1 MRIAYIT
8 AGAGHMYCG
17 SCLRDNTLAMALRA
31 AGHDVQL
38 IPTYTPTRTDEAN
51 VSHDRVFLGGI
62 NVFLQQHLALFRRTP
77 WVLDRLLD
85 APALLRLATRWGV
98 SVDPAQLGAMTVS
111 MLHGPAGFQRKE
123 IDKLVR
129 YLADEMQP
137 EIVTLP
143 NSLLTGLVPA
153 IKAGLPGV
161 PVCCTF
167 QGEELF
173 LDSLGEPYRSKSLE
187 LIRTHAAQVDAFIAV
202 SRFGADQM
210 AGYLGLDRNRIQVVP
225 LGINLDGHAK
235 RAGGDPEPFTIGYL
249 GRIAP
254 EKGLHV
260 LCEAYRRL
268 ASRGEALPPSRLWA
282 AGYLG
287 PEHRAYL
294 AAIQQRME
302 EWGLAARFRYHGELD
317 RPAKLAFL
325 RDLSV
330 LSVPGDYE
338 DPKGLFLL
346 ESMASGVP
354 IVQPRRGAA
363 TEIVE
368 TTGGGVLVAPGDPD
382 ALAEGLA
389 GLLTNPARRRALGD
403 RGFDGVRAHYSAG
416 GMRDRALDV
425 YRSLVAPAGAQA
437 AESVEHHRA

>member
-1 MRIAYIT
+1 MKIAHIT

-51 VSHDRVFLGGI
+51 LSQDRVFLGGI

-85 APALLRLATRWGV
+85 SPALLRLATRWGV

-111 MLHGPAGFQRKE
+111 MLHGPDGFQRKE
-123 IDKLVR
+123 IEKLVR

-143 NSLLTGLVPA
+143 NSLLIGLAPA
-153 IKAGLPGV
+153 IKAGLRGV

-173 LDSLGEPYRSKSLE
+173 LDSLGEPYRAKALD
-187 LIRTHAAQVDAFIAV
+187 LIREHAALIDAFIAV
-202 SRFGADQM
+202 SQFGAGQM
-210 AGYLGLDRNRIQVVP
+210 AGYLGLARSRIQVVP

-235 RAGGDPEPFTIGYL
+235 RAGADPDPFTIGYL

-268 ASRGEALPPSRLWA
+268 ASRGARLPPSRVWA

-294 AAIQQRME
+294 AGIEQRMRD
-302 EWGLAARFRYHGELD
+302 WGLSAQFRYHGELD
-317 RPAKLAFL
+317 RSAKLAYL
-325 RDLSV
+325 RELSV

-338 DPKGLFLL
+338 DQKGLFLL
-346 ESMASGVP
+346 EAMASGVP
-354 IVQPRRGAA
+354 LVQPRRGAA

-368 TTGGGVLVAPGDPD
+368 TTGGGILVTAGDPD
-382 ALAEGLA
+382 ALADGLA
-389 GLLTNPARRRALGD
+389 GMMSDPAMRRAYGT
-403 RGFDGVRAHYSAG
+403 RGYDGVRSHYSAAR
-416 GMRDRALDV
+416 MRDRALEV
-425 YRSLVAPAGAQA
+425 YRPLLPPAGRRSGGGDERHA
-437 AESVEHHRA
+437 

>member
-17 SCLRDNTLAMALRA
+17 SCLRDNTLAMALRT

-38 IPTYTPTRTDEAN
+38 IPTYTPTRTDDTN
-51 VSHDRVFLGGI
+51 VSHGRVFLGGI

-77 WVLDRLLD
+77 WVVDRLLD
-85 APALLRLATRWGV
+85 SPALLRLATRWGV
-98 SVDPAQLGAMTVS
+98 SVDPAQLGAMTLS
-111 MLHGPAGFQRKE
+111 MLHGPGGFQRKE
-123 IDKLVR
+123 IEKLVR
-129 YLADEMQP
+129 YLADDMRP
-137 EIVTLP
+137 EIVSLP
-143 NSLLTGLVPA
+143 NSLLIGLAPA

-173 LDSLGEPYRSKSLE
+173 LDSLGEPYRAKSLE
-187 LIRTHAAQVDAFIAV
+187 LIRRHAEHVDGFIAV
-202 SRFGADQM
+202 SEFGASQM
-210 AGYLGLDRNRIQVVP
+210 AGYLGLDRNRIHVVP
-225 LGINLDGHAK
+225 LGINADGHQK
-235 RAGGDPEPFTIGYL
+235 RAGVDPEPFTIGYL
-249 GRIAP
+249 ARIAP

-294 AAIQQRME
+294 AGIRKQME
-302 EWGLAARFRYHGELD
+302 AWGLASCFHYHGELD
-317 RPAKLAFL
+317 RPGKLSFL
-325 RDLSV
+325 RELSV

-363 TEIVE
+363 TEIIE

-382 ALAEGLA
+382 ALARGLA
-389 GLLTNPARRRALGD
+389 ALMTDPARRRVLGD
-403 RGFDGVRAHYSAG
+403 RGFDGVRAHFSAA

-425 YRSLVAPAGAQA
+425 YRSLVAPAGARA
-437 AESVEHHRA
+437 AERTADHRA

>member
-77 WVLDRLLD
+77 WVLDRVLD
-85 APALLRLATRWGV
+85 SPFLLRLATRWGV

-111 MLHGPAGFQRKE
+111 MLHGPDGFQRKE
-123 IDKLVR
+123 IEKLVR
-129 YLADEMQP
+129 YLADETQP

-143 NSLLTGLVPA
+143 NSLLIGLVPA
-153 IKAGLPGV
+153 IKAGLRGV

-173 LDSLGEPYRSKSLE
+173 LDSLGEPYRTKALD
-187 LIRTHAAQVDAFIAV
+187 LIRGHAALADAFIAV
-202 SRFGADQM
+202 SQFGADQM
-210 AGYLGLDRNRIQVVP
+210 AGYLGLARSRIQVVP
-225 LGINLDGHAK
+225 LGISFEGHAK
-235 RAGGDPEPFTIGYL
+235 RAGGDPDPFTIGYL

-254 EKGLHV
+254 EKGLHL
-260 LCEAYRRL
+260 LCEAYHRL
-268 ASRGEALPPSRLWA
+268 VSRGAPLPPSRVWA

-294 AAIQQRME
+294 AGIERRMAD
-302 EWGLAARFRYHGELD
+302 WGLSAQFRYHGELD
-317 RPAKLAFL
+317 RGAKLAYL
-325 RDLSV
+325 RELSV
-330 LSVPGDYE
+330 LSVPGAYE

-346 ESMASGVP
+346 EAMASGVP
-354 IVQPRRGAA
+354 LVQPRRGAA
-363 TEIVE
+363 AEIVE
-368 TTGGGVLVAPGDPD
+368 TTGGGILVAPGDPE
-382 ALAEGLA
+382 ALADGLA
-389 GLLTNPARRRALGD
+389 ALMSDPLMRRAYGS
-403 RGFDGVRAHYSAG
+403 RGYDGVRNHYGAA
-416 GMRDRALDV
+416 GMRDRALEV
-425 YRSLVAPAGAQA
+425 YRSLLPPAGR
-437 AESVEHHRA
+437 RAGSGDERHA

>member
-1 MRIAYIT
+1 MKIAYIT

-51 VSHDRVFLGGI
+51 LSQERVFLGGI

-85 APALLRLATRWGV
+85 SPALLRLATRWGV

-111 MLHGPAGFQRKE
+111 MLHGPDGFQRKE
-123 IDKLVR
+123 IEKLVR

-143 NSLLTGLVPA
+143 NSLLIGLVPA
-153 IKAGLPGV
+153 IKAGLRGV

-173 LDSLGEPYRSKSLE
+173 LDSLGEPYRAKALD
-187 LIRTHAAQVDAFIAV
+187 LIREHAALVDAFIAV

-210 AGYLGLDRNRIQVVP
+210 AGYLGLARSRIQVVP

-235 RAGGDPEPFTIGYL
+235 RAGADPDPFTIGYL

-268 ASRGEALPPSRLWA
+268 VSRGARLPPSRVWA

-294 AAIQQRME
+294 AGIEQQMADR
-302 EWGLAARFRYHGELD
+302 GLSAQFRYHGELD
-317 RPAKLAFL
+317 RPAKLAYL
-325 RDLSV
+325 RELSV
-330 LSVPGDYE
+330 LSVPGAYE

-346 ESMASGVP
+346 EAMASGVP
-354 IVQPRRGAA
+354 LVQPRRGAA

-368 TTGGGVLVAPGDPD
+368 TTGGGILVAPGDPD
-382 ALAEGLA
+382 ALADGLA
-389 GLLTNPARRRALGD
+389 GLMSDPAGRRAYGT
-403 RGFDGVRAHYSAG
+403 RGYDGVRSHYSAG
-416 GMRDRALDV
+416 RMRDRALEV
-425 YRSLVAPAGAQA
+425 YRPLLPPAGRGAGSGDERHA
-437 AESVEHHRA
+437 

>member
-1 MRIAYIT
+1 MKIAYIT

-17 SCLRDNTLAMALRA
+17 SCLRDNTLAMALRT

-38 IPTYTPTRTDEAN
+38 IPTYTPTRTDETN
-51 VSHDRVFLGGI
+51 LSQERVFLGGI

-77 WVLDRLLD
+77 WAIDRLLD
-85 APALLRLATRWGV
+85 SPALLRLATRWGV
-98 SVDPAQLGAMTVS
+98 SVDPVRLGAMTVS
-111 MLHGPAGFQRKE
+111 MLHGPEGFQRKE

-129 YLADEMQP
+129 YLAEAMRP
-137 EIVTLP
+137 EIVSLP
-143 NSLLTGLVPA
+143 NSLLIGLAPA
-153 IKAGLPGV
+153 IKAGLHGV

-173 LDSLGEPYRSKSLE
+173 LDSLGEPYRSKALE
-187 LIRTHAAQVDAFIAV
+187 LIRRHAAWIDAFVAV

-210 AGYLGLDRNRIQVVP
+210 AGYLGLDRRRIEVVP

-260 LCEAYRRL
+260 LCDAYRRL
-268 ASRGEALPPSRLWA
+268 VSGATSLPPTRLRA

-294 AAIQQRME
+294 AGIQQKMA
-302 EWGLAARFRYHGELD
+302 EWGLADRFEYLGELD
-317 RPAKLAFL
+317 RRAKLEFL
-325 RDLSV
+325 RELSV

-338 DPKGLFLL
+338 DPKGLFLI
-346 ESMASGVP
+346 EAMASGVP

-368 TTGGGVLVAPGDPD
+368 TTGGGLLVAPGDPD
-382 ALAEGLA
+382 ALARGLA
-389 GLLTNPARRRALGD
+389 EMLSDPARRRSLGD
-403 RGFDGVRAHYSAG
+403 RGYDGVRAHYHAAA
-416 GMRDRALDV
+416 MRDRAVEV
-425 YRSLVAPAGAQA
+425 YRAALAKAG
-437 AESVEHHRA
+437 RNG

>member
-51 VSHDRVFLGGI
+51 VSHSRVFLGGI

-77 WVLDRLLD
+77 WVLDRVLD
-85 APALLRLATRWGV
+85 SPALLRLATRWGV
-98 SVDPAQLGAMTVS
+98 SVDPAQLGEMTVS
-111 MLHGPAGFQRKE
+111 MLHGPDGFQRKE

-129 YLADEMQP
+129 YLADEMRP
-137 EIVTLP
+137 EIVSLP
-143 NSLLTGLVPA
+143 NSLFIGLVPA
-153 IKAGLPGV
+153 IKAELTGV

-173 LDSLGEPYRSKSLE
+173 LDSLGEPYRSTSLE
-187 LIRTHAAQVDAFIAV
+187 LIRRHAEHVDAFIAV
-202 SRFGADQM
+202 SEFGADQM
-210 AGYLGLDRNRIQVVP
+210 AGYLGLERSRIQVVP
-225 LGINLDGHAK
+225 LGINLDGHEK
-235 RAGGDPEPFTIGYL
+235 RGGADPEPFTIGYL

-268 ASRGEALPPSRLWA
+268 ASGGAALPPSRVWA
-282 AGYLG
+282 GGYLG
-287 PEHRAYL
+287 PEHRDYL
-294 AAIQQRME
+294 AGIQRRME
-302 EWGLAARFRYHGELD
+302 EWGLSARFHYHGELD
-317 RPAKLAFL
+317 RRAKLAFL
-325 RDLSV
+325 RELSV

-346 ESMASGVP
+346 EAMASGVP

-363 TEIVE
+363 TEIIE
-368 TTGGGVLVAPGDPD
+368 TTGGGLLVNPGDQD
-382 ALAEGLA
+382 ALARGLA
-389 GLLTNPARRRALGD
+389 DLMTDPARRRALGD
-403 RGFDGVRAHYSAG
+403 RGYRSVRAHYSAAD
-416 GMRDRALDV
+416 MRDRALYV
-425 YRSLVAPAGAQA
+425 YRSLVPPPGSTPAGR
-437 AESVEHHRA
+437 AEPHRA

>member
-51 VSHDRVFLGGI
+51 LSQDRVFLGGI

-85 APALLRLATRWGV
+85 SPALLRLATRWGV
-98 SVDPAQLGAMTVS
+98 SVDPARLGAMTVS
-111 MLHGPAGFQRKE
+111 MLHGPDGFQRKE
-123 IDKLVR
+123 IEKLVR

-143 NSLLTGLVPA
+143 NSLLIGLVPA
-153 IKAGLPGV
+153 IKAGLRGV

-173 LDSLGEPYRSKSLE
+173 LDSLGEPYRAKALD
-187 LIRTHAAQVDAFIAV
+187 LIREHAALVDAFIAV
-202 SRFGADQM
+202 SQFGADRM
-210 AGYLGLDRNRIQVVP
+210 AAYLGLARSRIQVVP
-225 LGINLDGHAK
+225 LGINLDGHAM
-235 RAGGDPEPFTIGYL
+235 RAGADPDPFTIGYL

-254 EKGLHV
+254 EKGLHI

-268 ASRGEALPPSRLWA
+268 VSRRALLPPSRVWA

-294 AAIQQRME
+294 AGIEQQMRD
-302 EWGLAARFRYHGELD
+302 WGLSAQFRYHGELD
-317 RPAKLAFL
+317 RPAKLAYL
-325 RDLSV
+325 RELSV

-346 ESMASGVP
+346 EAMASGVP
-354 IVQPRRGAA
+354 LVQPRRGAA
-363 TEIVE
+363 TEIVA
-368 TTGGGVLVAPGDPD
+368 TTGGGVLVAAGDPD
-382 ALAEGLA
+382 ALADGLA
-389 GLLTNPARRRALGD
+389 GLMSDPAMRRAYGT
-403 RGFDGVRAHYSAG
+403 RGFDGVRSHYSAAR
-416 GMRDRALDV
+416 MRDRALEV
-425 YRSLVAPAGAQA
+425 YQPLLRPGGRRVGSGDELHA
-437 AESVEHHRA
+437 

>member
-1 MRIAYIT
+1 MKIAYIT

-38 IPTYTPTRTDEAN
+38 IPTYTPTRTDETN

-77 WVLDRLLD
+77 WVLDRVLD
-85 APALLRLATRWGV
+85 SPALLRLATRWGV
-98 SVDPAQLGAMTVS
+98 SVDPAQLGEMTVS
-111 MLHGPAGFQRKE
+111 MLHGPDGFQRKE

-129 YLADEMQP
+129 YLADEMRP
-137 EIVTLP
+137 EIVSLP
-143 NSLLTGLVPA
+143 NSLLIGIVPA
-153 IKAGLPGV
+153 IKAELTGV

-187 LIRTHAAQVDAFIAV
+187 LIRRHAEQVDAFIAV
-202 SRFGADQM
+202 SEFGADQM
-210 AGYLGLDRNRIQVVP
+210 AGYLGLERSRIQVVP
-225 LGINLDGHAK
+225 LGINLDGHEK
-235 RAGGDPEPFTIGYL
+235 RGGADPEPFTIGYL

-268 ASRGEALPPSRLWA
+268 VSGGAALPPSRVWA

-294 AAIQQRME
+294 AGIQQRME
-302 EWGLAARFRYHGELD
+302 EWGLSARFRYHGELD
-317 RPAKLAFL
+317 RDAKLAFL
-325 RDLSV
+325 RELSV

-346 ESMASGVP
+346 EAMASGVP

-363 TEIVE
+363 TEIIE
-368 TTGGGVLVAPGDPD
+368 TTGGGVLVAPGDRD
-382 ALAEGLA
+382 ALARGLIE
-389 GLLTNPARRRALGD
+389 LLSDPARRRTLGD
-403 RGFDGVRAHYSAG
+403 RGYDAVRAHYSAA

-425 YRSLVAPAGAQA
+425 YRSLVAREGAPM
-437 AESVEHHRA
+437 AERAEHHRA

>member
-1 MRIAYIT
+1 MRIAYVT

-17 SCLRDNTLAMALRA
+17 SCLRDNTLAMALRR

-38 IPTYTPTRTDEAN
+38 IPTYTPTRTDETN
-51 VSHDRVFLGGI
+51 LSQDRVFLGGI

-85 APALLRLATRWGV
+85 SPALLRLATRWGV

-111 MLHGPAGFQRKE
+111 MLHGPEGFQRKE

-129 YLADEMQP
+129 YLADEVRP
-137 EIVTLP
+137 EIVSLP
-143 NSLLTGLVPA
+143 NSLLIGIVPA

-173 LDSLGEPYRSKSLE
+173 LDSLGERYRAKALE
-187 LIRTHAAQVDAFIAV
+187 LIQAHASQVDAFVAV
-202 SRFGADQM
+202 SRFGADQI
-210 AGYLGLDRNRIQVVP
+210 AGYLGLERSRIEVVP
-225 LGINLDGHAK
+225 LGINVDGHTK
-235 RAGGDPEPFTIGYL
+235 RTGGDPEPFTIGYL

-260 LCEAYRRL
+260 LCEAYRRML
-268 ASRGEALPPSRLWA
+268 AADAALPPTRLWA
-282 AGYLG
+282 AGYLS

-294 AAIQQRME
+294 AGIQQGMTD
-302 EWGLAARFRYHGELD
+302 WGLAGRFKYHGELD
-317 RPAKLAFL
+317 RQAKCEFL
-325 RDLSV
+325 RELSV

-346 ESMASGVP
+346 EAMASGVP

-363 TEIVE
+363 TEIIE
-368 TTGGGVLVAPGDPD
+368 TTGGGILVAPGDRD
-382 ALAEGLA
+382 ALARGLA
-389 GLLTNPARRRALGD
+389 ELLSDPPRRRALGD
-403 RGFDGVRAHYSAG
+403 RGYDGVRAHYDAD

-425 YRSLVAPAGAQA
+425 YGAA
-437 AESVEHHRA
+437 LARARRNSG

>member
-1 MRIAYIT
+1 MKIAYVT

-85 APALLRLATRWGV
+85 SPALLRLATRWGV
-98 SVDPAQLGAMTVS
+98 SVDPAQLGEMTVS
-111 MLHGPAGFQRKE
+111 MLHGPDGFQRKE

-129 YLADEMQP
+129 YLDDEMRP
-137 EIVTLP
+137 EIVSLP
-143 NSLLTGLVPA
+143 NSLLIGLVPA
-153 IKAGLPGV
+153 IKAGPGGV

-173 LDSLGEPYRSKSLE
+173 LDSLGEPYRTRALE
-187 LIRTHAAQVDAFIAV
+187 LIRHHAAQVDAFIAV
-202 SRFGADQM
+202 SHFGADQM
-210 AGYLGLDRNRIQVVP
+210 AGYLGLARSRIQVVP

-235 RAGGDPEPFTIGYL
+235 RAGADPDPFTIGYL

-268 ASRGEALPPSRLWA
+268 VSRGAHLPPSRVWA

-294 AAIQQRME
+294 AGIEQQMAD
-302 EWGLAARFRYHGELD
+302 WGLSAQFRYHGELD
-317 RPAKLAFL
+317 RGAKLAYL

-330 LSVPGDYE
+330 LSVPGAYE

-346 ESMASGVP
+346 EAMASGVP
-354 IVQPRRGAA
+354 LVQPRRGAA

-368 TTGGGVLVAPGDPD
+368 TTGGGILVAPGDPD
-382 ALAEGLA
+382 ALADGLVE
-389 GLLTNPARRRALGD
+389 LMSDPLMRRAYGS
-403 RGFDGVRAHYSAG
+403 RGYDGVRSHYSAA
-416 GMRDRALDV
+416 GMRDRALEV
-425 YRSLVAPAGAQA
+425 YRSLFSPESRRAGSGDERHA
-437 AESVEHHRA
+437 

>member
-1 MRIAYIT
+1 MRIAYVT

-17 SCLRDNTLAMALRA
+17 SCLRDNALAMALRA

-85 APALLRLATRWGV
+85 SPALLRLAARWGV
-98 SVDPAQLGAMTVS
+98 SVDPAQLGALTVS

-123 IDKLVR
+123 IDKLVQ
-129 YLADEMQP
+129 YLAGELRP

-143 NSLLTGLVPA
+143 NSLLIGLAPA
-153 IKAGLPGV
+153 IKSGLRGV

-173 LDSLGEPYRSKSLE
+173 LDSLGEPYRAKALG
-187 LIRTHAAQVDAFIAV
+187 LIREHAAQVDAFIAV

-210 AGYLGLDRNRIQVVP
+210 AGYLGLDRARIQVVP
-225 LGINLDGHAK
+225 LGINLDGHAE
-235 RAGGDPEPFTIGYL
+235 RAGADPDPFTIGYL

-268 ASRGEALPPSRLWA
+268 VSDGGAALPPSRLWA

-287 PEHRAYL
+287 PEHRGYL
-294 AAIQQRME
+294 AGIEQRMA
-302 EWGLAARFRYHGELD
+302 EWGLSARFRYHGELD
-317 RPAKLAFL
+317 RPAKLGFL
-325 RDLSV
+325 RELSV

-346 ESMASGVP
+346 EAMASGVP

-368 TTGGGVLVAPGDPD
+368 TTGGGILVAPRDPG
-382 ALAEGLA
+382 ALARGLA
-389 GLLTNPARRRALGD
+389 ELMSDPARRRALGD
-403 RGFDGVRAHYSAG
+403 RGCEGVRAHYSAA
-416 GMRDRALDV
+416 GMRARALEV
-425 YRSLVAPAGAQA
+425 YQSALSRSGRA
-437 AESVEHHRA
+437 AS

>member
-1 MRIAYIT
+1 MKIAHIT
-8 AGAGHMYCG
+8 AGAGHRYCG

-51 VSHDRVFLGGI
+51 LSQDRVFLGGI

-85 APALLRLATRWGV
+85 SPALLRLATRWGV

-111 MLHGPAGFQRKE
+111 MLHGPDGFQRKE
-123 IDKLVR
+123 IEKLVR

-143 NSLLTGLVPA
+143 NSLLIGLAPA
-153 IKAGLPGV
+153 IKAGLRGV

-173 LDSLGEPYRSKSLE
+173 LDSLGEPYRAKALD
-187 LIRTHAAQVDAFIAV
+187 LIREHAALIDAFIAV
-202 SRFGADQM
+202 SQFGAGQM
-210 AGYLGLDRNRIQVVP
+210 AGYLGLARSRIQVVP

-235 RAGGDPEPFTIGYL
+235 RAGADPDPFTIGYL

-268 ASRGEALPPSRLWA
+268 ASRGARLPPSRVWA

-294 AAIQQRME
+294 AGIEQRMRD
-302 EWGLAARFRYHGELD
+302 WGLSAQFRYHGELD
-317 RPAKLAFL
+317 RSAKLAYL
-325 RDLSV
+325 RELSV

-346 ESMASGVP
+346 EAMASGVP
-354 IVQPRRGAA
+354 LVQPRRGAA

-368 TTGGGVLVAPGDPD
+368 TTGGGILVAAGDPD
-382 ALAEGLA
+382 ALADGLA
-389 GLLTNPARRRALGD
+389 GMMSDPAMRRAYGT
-403 RGFDGVRAHYSAG
+403 RGYDGVRSHYSAAR
-416 GMRDRALDV
+416 MRDRALEV
-425 YRSLVAPAGAQA
+425 YRPLLPPAGR
-437 AESVEHHRA
+437 RAGGGDERHA

>member
-1 MRIAYIT
+1 MKIAHIT

-51 VSHDRVFLGGI
+51 LSQDRVFLGGI

-85 APALLRLATRWGV
+85 SPALLRLATRWGV

-111 MLHGPAGFQRKE
+111 MLHGPDGFQRKE
-123 IDKLVR
+123 IEKLVR

-143 NSLLTGLVPA
+143 NSLLIGLAPA
-153 IKAGLPGV
+153 IKAGLRGV

-173 LDSLGEPYRSKSLE
+173 LDSLGEPYRAKALD
-187 LIRTHAAQVDAFIAV
+187 LIREHAALIDAFIAV
-202 SRFGADQM
+202 SQFGAGQM
-210 AGYLGLDRNRIQVVP
+210 AGYLGLARSRIQVVP

-235 RAGGDPEPFTIGYL
+235 RAGADPDPFTIGYL

-268 ASRGEALPPSRLWA
+268 ASRGARLPPSRVWA

-294 AAIQQRME
+294 AGIEQRMRD
-302 EWGLAARFRYHGELD
+302 WGLSAQFRYHGELD
-317 RPAKLAFL
+317 RSAKLAYL
-325 RDLSV
+325 RELSV

-346 ESMASGVP
+346 EAMASGVP
-354 IVQPRRGAA
+354 LVQPRRGAA

-368 TTGGGVLVAPGDPD
+368 TTGGGILVAAGDPD
-382 ALAEGLA
+382 ALADGLA
-389 GLLTNPARRRALGD
+389 GMMSDPAMRRAYGT
-403 RGFDGVRAHYSAG
+403 RGYDGVRSHYSAAR
-416 GMRDRALDV
+416 MRDRALEV
-425 YRSLVAPAGAQA
+425 YRPLLPPA
-437 AESVEHHRA
+437 ERRAGGGDERHA